1 MNIFTL
7 STMNFNLLLR
17 RLILGS
23 TASAVILLF
32 SQNAQAADSVVL
44 KYRILRESVS
54 VTELSTFA
62 KTGELSPSLRAY
74 LAMAKRDPSE
84 LRRALTNEVKV
95 NPVLLY
101 AMLTSPIGESILDR
115 VSQVVHT
122 PGNAANRESLRSA
135 IVGAALKD
143 GKISLIEALENYPTP
158 EVQVEGDRLAEVL
171 GQLRKLAERLPKF

>member
-1 MNIFTL
+1 
-7 STMNFNLLLR
+7 MNFNLLLR

-23 TASAVILLF
+23 TVSAVILLF
-32 SQNAQAADSVVL
+32 SQNANAAESVVL
-44 KYRILRESVS
+44 KYRILRETVS
-54 VTELSTFA
+54 VPELSTFA

-135 IVGAALKD
+135 IVGSALKD

>member
-1 MNIFTL
+1 
-7 STMNFNLLLR
+7 MNFNLLLR
-17 RLILGS
+17 RVVLGF
-23 TASAVILLF
+23 TASAAILLY
-32 SQNAQAADSVVL
+32 STLANAAESVVL

-74 LAMAKRDPSE
+74 LDMAKRDPSE
-84 LRRALTNEVKV
+84 LRRALTREVQL

-101 AMLTSPIGESILDR
+101 AMLTSPLGESILDR
-115 VSQVVHT
+115 VSEVVHT

-135 IVGAALKD
+135 IVGSALKD

-158 EVQVEGDRLAEVL
+158 EVQVEGDRLVEVI